1 MDNPRPTRPDI
12 LSLHGVTARHAVLF
26 PAFLAICA
34 LGMAALYLALGKL
47 DHLRPGLVNPDLF
60 RFVNLTEEANLPTW
74 FSALLWQVA
83 ALLAFFIANRHR
95 TGGWPH
101 RAYWIGMVPLFL
113 FLSLDEAGKVHE
125 AIGDVIGARIEMTG
139 GLRFTYAWVLFGLSL
154 VALVGLAYLRLLLKL
169 RRSLAGLFILSAA
182 LFLTGAVVIESISAS
197 AHLGS
202 IDRLPFG
209 QTFARMIAWEET
221 LEMLGAILLIHTLL
235 RVLALDA
242 PPYRDTPRT
251 SSTIATV

>member
-1 MDNPRPTRPDI
+1 
-12 LSLHGVTARHAVLF
+12 
-26 PAFLAICA
+26 
-34 LGMAALYLALGKL
+34 
-47 DHLRPGLVNPDLF
+47 
-60 RFVNLTEEANLPTW
+60 
-74 FSALLWQVA
+74 
-83 ALLAFFIANRHR
+83 
-95 TGGWPH
+95 
-101 RAYWIGMVPLFL
+101 MVPLFL

-125 AIGDVIGARIEMTG
+125 AIGDVIGTRIEMTG

-169 RRSLAGLFILSAA
+169 RRSLAGLFILSAG

-209 QTFARMIAWEET
+209 QTFARMIAWVET